1 MPRRPDPD
9 LEGKILN
16 AAQRLWKKGGETAL
30 TMRRVAQA
38 AGTNTPAV
46 YRRFRD
52 REDILRALLQRIRLE
67 IAAELA
73 GISSP
78 EEGCERYLDYA
89 LSHPREYELFF
100 QKEYELFHSAR
111 SLRAGIKLTKRPVLD
126 IMRLKVTEKLGGS
139 PDDHDRLLVALRMLV
154 HGAAMLLIAKAILPK
169 DVEEARTVFTE
180 SVATLLR
187 TADGA

>member
-67 IAAELA
+67 IAAELEA
-73 GISSP
+73 FPLRKRVASGIWIT
-78 EEGCERYLDYA
+78 R
-89 LSHPREYELFF
+89 
-100 QKEYELFHSAR
+100 
-111 SLRAGIKLTKRPVLD
+111 
-126 IMRLKVTEKLGGS
+126 
-139 PDDHDRLLVALRMLV
+139 
-154 HGAAMLLIAKAILPK
+154 
-169 DVEEARTVFTE
+169 
-180 SVATLLR
+180 
-187 TADGA
+187 

>member
-1 MPRRPDPD
+1 
-9 LEGKILN
+9 
-16 AAQRLWKKGGETAL
+16 
-30 TMRRVAQA
+30 MRRVAQA